1 MGYSALINITPVHN
15 GNHLLI
21 ASTCKIV
28 HKSPTDLCKT
38 RCKTPSGAGFCT
50 PFAIPSATGQ
60 K

>member
-15 GNHLLI
+15 GFHLLI

-60 K
+60 E

>member
-1 MGYSALINITPVHN
+1 MGYSALIKITPVHN
-15 GNHLLI
+15 SFHPLI
-21 ASTCKIV
+21 ANACEIV

-38 RCKTPSGAGFCT
+38 RCKAPSGAVFCT